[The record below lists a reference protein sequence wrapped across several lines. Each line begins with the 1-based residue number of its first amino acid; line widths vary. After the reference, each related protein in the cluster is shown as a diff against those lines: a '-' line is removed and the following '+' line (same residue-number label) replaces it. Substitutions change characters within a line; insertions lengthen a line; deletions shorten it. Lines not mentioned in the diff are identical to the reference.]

1 MNDRIL
7 ARVTSGWAFTLR
19 PHNDRPGWYVAELE
33 REAEYVSAVA
43 LSPEEALFELG
54 SAL

>member
-7 ARVTSGWAFTLR
+7 ALVTSGWAFTLR

-33 REAEYVSAVA
+33 RGAEHLSAVA
-43 LSPEEALFELG
+43 PSPEEALFELG
-54 SAL
+54 ASL